1 MDKYCTVSQHLA
13 STADALEISGGELE
27 KLDILLKSITPIDL
41 DFGKTP
47 ASPTDKLGS
56 IVEELVKKIPNQK
69 P

>member
-1 MDKYCTVSQHLA
+1 VN
-13 STADALEISGGELE
+13 DAVRPKPVIHNCF
-27 KLDILLKSITPIDL
+27 ITIDL
-41 DFGKTP
+41 DFGKTQ